1 MCACRAPSTNETVAN
16 FYNGAR
22 SLGIEARED
31 PNAGDATGIFH
42 LQHSVDPK
50 TQTRSSARINHYD
63 RVIDSRPNYHVIP
76 NSIVAK
82 IIFQGTTAVGVEYI
96 DRASG
101 VKNYVKAKKEVIVSA
116 GSVHSPQI
124 LQLSGIGN
132 AAELAAF
139 GIESVV
145 DLPGVGQNLQVSFI
159 IVVVFTFTNRKKD
172 HLNLK
177 VDYNCR

>member
-1 MCACRAPSTNETVAN
+1 LCAYQVPSTNKTVAN

-42 LQHSVDPK
+42 LQRSVDPK
-50 TQTRSSARINHYD
+50 TQTRSTARINHYD
-63 RVIDSRPNYHVIP
+63 RVIDSRPNYHVLS

-82 IIFQGTTAVGVEYI
+82 IIFEGTTAVGVEYI

-101 VKNYVKAKKEVIVSA
+101 VKNSVKAEKEVIVSA

-145 DLPGVGQNLQVSFI
+145 HLPGVGQNLQVCFI
-159 IVVVFTFTNRKKD
+159 SVLFFTYTNHKKGPSES
-172 HLNLK
+172 
-177 VDYNCR
+177 

>member
-1 MCACRAPSTNETVAN
+1 LCGYQVPSTNETVAN

-63 RVIDSRPNYHVIP
+63 RVIDSRPNYHVLP

-82 IIFQGTTAVGVEYI
+82 IIFEGTTAVGVEYI

-101 VKNYVKAKKEVIVSA
+101 VKNTVKVKKEVIISA

-139 GIESVV
+139 GIVSVV
-145 DLPGVGQNLQVSFI
+145 DLPGVGQNLQVCFMYS
-159 IVVVFTFTNRKKD
+159 VLYA
-172 HLNLK
+172 H
-177 VDYNCR
+177 

>member
-1 MCACRAPSTNETVAN
+1 MPSTNKAVAN
-16 FYNGAR
+16 FYNAAR
-22 SLGIEARED
+22 SLDIEARED
-31 PNAGDATGIFH
+31 PNAGDATGLFH
-42 LQHSVDPK
+42 LQRSVDPK
-50 TQTRSSARINHYD
+50 TQTRSTARINHYD
-63 RVIDSRPNYHVIP
+63 RVIDSRPNYHVLP

-82 IIFQGTTAVGVEYI
+82 IVFKGTTAVGVEYI

-101 VKNYVKAKKEVIVSA
+101 VKNTVKAKKEVIVSA

-145 DLPGVGQNLQVSFI
+145 DLPGVGQNLQVRFMGSI
-159 IVVVFTFTNRKKD
+159 LYV
-172 HLNLK
+172 H
-177 VDYNCR
+177 